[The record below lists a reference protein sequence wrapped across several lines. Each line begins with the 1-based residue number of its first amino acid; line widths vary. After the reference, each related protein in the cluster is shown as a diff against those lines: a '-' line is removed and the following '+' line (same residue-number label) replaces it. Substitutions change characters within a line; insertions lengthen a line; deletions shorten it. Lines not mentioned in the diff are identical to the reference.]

1 MYNVHTVQ
9 CTVLQGRNTTY
20 TALNCIHVYVY
31 GVKTQR
37 KMVLTL
43 QKMKPN
49 EEKQVIVI
57 FWPDSLTVVHS
68 ITCRSCSTTVR
79 ATGLERGTFFC
90 HP

>member
-1 MYNVHTVQ
+1 
-9 CTVLQGRNTTY
+9 
-20 TALNCIHVYVY
+20 
-31 GVKTQR
+31 
-37 KMVLTL
+37 MVLTL

-79 ATGLERGTFFC
+79 AAGLERREHFFVTLS
-90 HP
+90 HGNYISRGDFVGESDPGIKPVLLY